1 VTQLNSFR
9 KTVIYL
15 RYVPYDNITHMMTI
29 TRRAPV
35 ELHIRMCLL
44 GLLYQVIKRMLY
56 LEISSIHQY
65 VSDLIS
71 GTKPILDFHGVQYRC
86 SLQKVLNKD

>member
-15 RYVPYDNITHMMTI
+15 RYLPYDNITHLMTI

-44 GLLYQVIKRMLY
+44 GLLYQVNK
-56 LEISSIHQY
+56 EI
-65 VSDLIS
+65 VVFGDLIYPS
-71 GTKPILDFHGVQYRC
+71 ICQWSDIR
-86 SLQKVLNKD
+86 D